1 MPVNLYEGM
10 FLLDT
15 SKMSGDV
22 AGAVLKLQANLEKHH
37 AEILASRPWD
47 ERKLAYSIRHQ
58 KKGLYYLIY
67 FRCDAKNLAE
77 LERDFKL
84 NETILRYLILFIEP
98 KLEEEMLA
106 VARDER
112 ALALQT
118 AHDEAIDVMEGYE
131 AMGSRKD

>member
-1 MPVNLYEGM
+1 LYEGM

-22 AGAVLKLQANLEKHH
+22 AGNVAKLQSVLEKHH

-47 ERKLAYSIRHQ
+47 DRKLAYQIRNQ

-67 FRCDAKNLAE
+67 FRCDTKNLVE
-77 LERDFKL
+77 LEHDFKL
-84 NETILRYLILFIEP
+84 NETIMRHLILHIEP

-118 AHDEAIDVMEGYE
+118 AHDEAIDGVEGYE
-131 AMGSRKD
+131 PMGSRKD

>member
-1 MPVNLYEGM
+1 MPMNLYEAM

-22 AGAVLKLQANLEKHH
+22 TGAVTKLHANLEKHH
-37 AEILASRPWD
+37 AEILASRTWD
-47 ERKLAYSIRHQ
+47 DRKLAYQIRNQ
-58 KKGLYYLIY
+58 KKGLYYMIY
-67 FRCDAKNLAE
+67 FRCDTQNLAE
-77 LERDFKL
+77 MERDFKL
-84 NETILRYLILFIEP
+84 NETIMRLLILHIET

-118 AHDEAIDVMEGYE
+118 AHDEAIDGVEGYE
-131 AMGSRKD
+131 PMGSRKD

>member
-1 MPVNLYEGM
+1 MPMNLYEGM

-22 AGAVLKLQANLEKHH
+22 AGAVAKLHANFEKQH

-47 ERKLAYSIRHQ
+47 ERKLAYPIRNQ
-58 KKGLYYLIY
+58 KKGLYYLVY
-67 FRCDAKNLAE
+67 FRCDSKNLVE

-84 NETILRYLILFIEP
+84 NETILRHLILFIEP

-118 AHDEAIDVMEGYE
+118 AHEEAIDAVEGYE
-131 AMGSRKD
+131 PMGSRKD

>member
-1 MPVNLYEGM
+1 MPINLYEGM

-22 AGAVLKLQANLEKHH
+22 PGAVAKLHSVLEKHH

-47 ERKLAYSIRHQ
+47 DRKLAYQIRNH

-67 FRCDAKNLAE
+67 FRCDTKNLGE
-77 LERDFKL
+77 LEHDFKL
-84 NETILRYLILFIEP
+84 NETIMRLLILHIEP

-118 AHDEAIDVMEGYE
+118 AHDEAIDGVEGYE

>member
-22 AGAVLKLQANLEKHH
+22 AGNVAKLHAVLEKHK

-47 ERKLAYSIRHQ
+47 DRKLAYQIRNQ

-67 FRCDAKNLAE
+67 FRCDTKNLVE
-77 LERDFKL
+77 LEHDFKL
-84 NETILRYLILFIEP
+84 NETIMRLLILHIEP

-118 AHDEAIDVMEGYE
+118 AHDEGLDAVEGYE
-131 AMGSRKD
+131 PMGSRKD

>member
-1 MPVNLYEGM
+1 MPMNLYEGM

-22 AGAVLKLQANLEKHH
+22 PGTVAKLHSVLEKHH

-47 ERKLAYSIRHQ
+47 DRKLAYQIRNQ

-84 NETILRYLILFIEP
+84 NETIMRLLILYIEP

-118 AHDEAIDVMEGYE
+118 AHDEAIDVEGYE
-131 AMGSRKD
+131 PMGSRKD

>member
-22 AGAVLKLQANLEKHH
+22 AGAVAKLQANLEKHH

-47 ERKLAYSIRHQ
+47 DRKLAYPIRNQ
-58 KKGLYYLIY
+58 KKGLYYLVY
-67 FRCDAKNLAE
+67 FRCDSKNLDE

-84 NETILRYLILFIEP
+84 NETILRHLILFIEP

-118 AHDEAIDVMEGYE
+118 AHDEAIDGVEGYE